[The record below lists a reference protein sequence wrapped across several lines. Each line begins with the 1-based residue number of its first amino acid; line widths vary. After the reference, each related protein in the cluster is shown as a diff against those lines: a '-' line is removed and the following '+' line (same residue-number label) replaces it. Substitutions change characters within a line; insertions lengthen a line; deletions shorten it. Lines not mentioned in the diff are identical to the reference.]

1 METWQFS
8 LFFAALLVGYLLLH
22 LRVARFEEHL
32 RALKHLGSIDQRLEG
47 LVAGLPDLDKERVER
62 IEALLQRLHDDL
74 EDLKEAATS
83 VGESVVKL
91 PQRSAAAQGLTA
103 AGMSAD
109 GAVFSAGPPASV
121 SGRIR
126 AIVESRLLQLGYTR
140 LKLLTDL
147 SEASPDKDVEVQVE
161 CERGHMP
168 AKGRVLVRNGA
179 VYDVAMQTV
188 ATTFP

>member
-1 METWQFS
+1 
-8 LFFAALLVGYLLLH
+8 
-22 LRVARFEEHL
+22 
-32 RALKHLGSIDQRLEG
+32 
-47 LVAGLPDLDKERVER
+47 
-62 IEALLQRLHDDL
+62 
-74 EDLKEAATS
+74 
-83 VGESVVKL
+83 
-91 PQRSAAAQGLTA
+91 
-103 AGMSAD
+103 
-109 GAVFSAGPPASV
+109 V
-121 SGRIR
+121 SGRIS